1 MDLASALEL
10 GEEECVSFVGAGGK
24 KTAMA
29 ELVREGTERDRSV
42 GYTTTTHMP
51 PPDVPLVVAHRS
63 EIVERVQKHT
73 PPVAFASRW
82 VKRPERVPEKV
93 RGFEPGVVDSLVG
106 TFDWLAVKADGARQR
121 EFKTPGADEPVVPD
135 RTTLVVV
142 VASVQAVD
150 EPLTAKRVH
159 RPELTA
165 DLAGLAVGDKLTPAA
180 AGAVLASEDGGL
192 RKVPTGSDAVVMV
205 NKADSRSARET
216 ATTVV
221 EQTLSRSSRFAH
233 GLVTSF
239 RTETWDRID
248 P

>member
-10 GEEECVSFVGAGGK
+10 GEKECVSFVGAGGK

-29 ELVREGTERDRSV
+29 ELVREGTERNRSV

-51 PPDVPLVVAHRS
+51 PPDIPLVVAHGS
-63 EIVERVQKHT
+63 EIVGRVQDHT

-82 VKRPERVPEKV
+82 VDDPERVPEKV
-93 RGFEPGVVDSLVG
+93 RGFEPGTIDSLVG
-106 TFDWLAVKADGARQR
+106 TFDWLVVKADGARQR
-121 EFKTPGADEPVVPD
+121 EFKTPGVDEPVVPD

-150 EPLTAKRVH
+150 KPLTAKRAH

-165 DLAGLAVGDKLTPAA
+165 DLAGLAVGDRLTPGA
-180 AGAVLASEDGGL
+180 AGAVLASEDGWSQE
-192 RKVPTGSDAVVMV
+192 VPNGSEAVVMV

-239 RTETWDRID
+239 RTGTWDRID